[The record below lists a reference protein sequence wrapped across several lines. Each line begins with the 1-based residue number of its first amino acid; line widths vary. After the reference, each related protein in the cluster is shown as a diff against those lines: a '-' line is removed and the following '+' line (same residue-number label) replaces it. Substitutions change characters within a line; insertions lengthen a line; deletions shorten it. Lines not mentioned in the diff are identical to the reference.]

1 MATKEINIEI
11 TTDNSNNNN
20 IQKKQIEDTNII
32 GKDDKV
38 DNGNLIKDNAIEKFP
53 WIPVLVNS
61 LVIGT
66 NAFALFQCFPYAGYM
81 VVWLG
86 KAKNVDEAG
95 FYSGFLVAG
104 FMIGRSSTSLF
115 WGIVTDI
122 IGRKPVI
129 IIGCLAMIV
138 FQIMFGL
145 AQSFEVALASRILLG
160 IFNGLVATSKTV
172 ASELV
177 PRHRR
182 EWQAKSMSWVS
193 AGVSVATLVGPS
205 VGGWLSSPAEQYP
218 GSVFDGDFLKTFPCI
233 FISICMYEIF
243 PLWLMASEK
252 SGGMAMSLGLIG
264 TIQSING
271 LCLLIYQS
279 SIFPRLA
286 KYMPPIN
293 FWVLSGLL
301 SVPTI
306 IFMPFTSQFSTAD
319 TAMDFTWAAILRS
332 IQVVFDMSIFTSSFL
347 LINNSCDALQRGA
360 VNGLAMTIAS
370 FTKATGPI
378 LGSVIFAWSIT
389 NEMSFPFS
397 HHFGF
402 FIIAI
407 LYLIQ
412 SLVVYKFFPQ
422 KLNVM
427 KGGAIRK
434 EGNGE

>member
-1 MATKEINIEI
+1 MFALTALILTVFFLPETLARPTLTAKEKSDKKDKSYIATSIFLVKENCKLILN
-11 TTDNSNNNN
+11 
-20 IQKKQIEDTNII
+20 KQI
-32 GKDDKV
+32 
-38 DNGNLIKDNAIEKFP
+38 A
-53 WIPVLVNS
+53 LV
-61 LVIGT
+61 V
-66 NAFALFQCFPYAGYM
+66 CGY
-81 VVWLG
+81 
-86 KAKNVDEAG
+86 
-95 FYSGFLVAG
+95 
-104 FMIGRSSTSLF
+104 
-115 WGIVTDI
+115 
-122 IGRKPVI
+122 
-129 IIGCLAMIV
+129 
-138 FQIMFGL
+138 
-145 AQSFEVALASRILLG
+145 
-160 IFNGLVATSKTV
+160 
-172 ASELV
+172 
-177 PRHRR
+177 
-182 EWQAKSMSWVS
+182 
-193 AGVSVATLVGPS
+193 
-205 VGGWLSSPAEQYP
+205 
-218 GSVFDGDFLKTFPCI
+218 CI
-233 FISICMYEIF
+233 HSFISICMYEIF

-412 SLVVYKFFPQ
+412 SLVVFKFFPQ